1 MEKTLSKFHNDYLSL
16 LLARAKM
23 GSFLIFTMGTL
34 GQGKGVLEIK
44 YLKALVPSIP
54 KPTEIS
60 HSPICQYA
68 TSNNHQN
75 CCYSVPS
82 CLRLQFHFQVSITR
96 VFLSGCASISIFPG
110 GNFPCKFN
118 SLSPRKVTDFQFI
131 QVFLLVRMHVIVTKV
146 FK

>member
-1 MEKTLSKFHNDYLSL
+1 MEKTLGKFHNDYLSL
-16 LLARAKM
+16 LPARAKM

-34 GQGKGVLEIK
+34 GQGKGLLEIK
-44 YLKALVPSIP
+44 YLKVWVPSIP

-82 CLRLQFHFQVSITR
+82 HLRL
-96 VFLSGCASISIFPG
+96 
-110 GNFPCKFN
+110 
-118 SLSPRKVTDFQFI
+118 
-131 QVFLLVRMHVIVTKV
+131 
-146 FK
+146 